1 MLTVEQIVSNQ
12 KDQTAAF
19 YELANQ
25 AVTGVERLSEL
36 SLKALK
42 AGLADSAAQTEAL
55 LSVKDVQ
62 GLLALQGNDF
72 KAAAEK
78 ASAYGRELYEIA
90 TGFGGQFTKAAEAR
104 AADAQKQITAFVE
117 SAVKNAPK
125 GTEQAAAALQSAVAT
140 AGNAFESVQKAVKQA
155 SEQAVA
161 SIDTMANS
169 ALNAATS
176 TATVTDV
183 KAKKAA

>member
-1 MLTVEQIVSNQ
+1 MLTIEQIVSTQ
-12 KDQTAAF
+12 KDQAAAF

-25 AVTGVERLSEL
+25 AVTGVERLAEL
-36 SLKALK
+36 NLKAIK
-42 AGLADSAAQTEAL
+42 ASVADGAAQAEAL
-55 LSVKDVQ
+55 FGVKDVQ
-62 GLLALQGNDF
+62 SLLALQNRDL

-90 TGFGGQFTKAAEAR
+90 SGVGSQFAKAAETRTAE
-104 AADAQKQITAFVE
+104 AQKQFTAFVD

-125 GTEQAAAALQSAVAT
+125 GTEQAAAAIQSAVTT

-155 SEQAVA
+155 SEQAAA
-161 SIDTMANS
+161 SLDTLTQN
-169 ALNAATS
+169 ALNAAD
-176 TATVTDV
+176 TAV

>member
-25 AVTGVERLSEL
+25 AVTGVERLTEL
-36 SLKALK
+36 NLKAFK

-90 TGFGGQFTKAAEAR
+90 TGFGEIGR
-104 AADAQKQITAFVE
+104 AHV
-117 SAVKNAPK
+117 
-125 GTEQAAAALQSAVAT
+125 
-140 AGNAFESVQKAVKQA
+140 
-155 SEQAVA
+155 
-161 SIDTMANS
+161 
-169 ALNAATS
+169 
-176 TATVTDV
+176 
-183 KAKKAA
+183 

>member
-12 KDQTAAF
+12 KNQAAAF

-25 AVTGVERLSEL
+25 AVTGVERLAEL
-36 SLKALK
+36 NLKAIK
-42 AGLADSAAQTEAL
+42 AGMADSAAQTEAL

-72 KAAAEK
+72 KATADK

-104 AADAQKQITAFVE
+104 AAEAQKQFSAFVE

-161 SIDTMANS
+161 SIDTMTHN

-176 TATVTDV
+176 TVTDV
-183 KAKKAA
+183 KAKKVA